1 MTMRWSVL
9 LLSCV
14 FLVAHTASGADKPLD
29 KRAVVQSADTNGDG
43 RIDRVEFHHR
53 TTEAFFFIDANKD
66 GFLTTD
72 EFLAA
77 IQGAEPQKIKAAD
90 RNGDGKIDIYEYHH
104 ALSRDFDT
112 ADTSNDGVL
121 DAQEAERMWDSAV
134 R

>member
-14 FLVAHTASGADKPLD
+14 LLVAYTASGADKPLD
-29 KRAVVQSADTNGDG
+29 KGAVVQSADP
-43 RIDRVEFHHR
+43 R
-53 TTEAFFFIDANKD
+53 
-66 GFLTTD
+66 
-72 EFLAA
+72 
-77 IQGAEPQKIKAAD
+77 KIKAAD

-121 DAQEAERMWDSAV
+121 DAQEVERMWDSAV